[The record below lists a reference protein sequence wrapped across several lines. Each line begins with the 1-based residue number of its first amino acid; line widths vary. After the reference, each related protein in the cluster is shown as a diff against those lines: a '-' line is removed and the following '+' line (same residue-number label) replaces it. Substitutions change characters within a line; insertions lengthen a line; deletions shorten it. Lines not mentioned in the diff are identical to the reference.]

1 MRPLLMCAGV
11 GVVLGLALPSALA
24 QEAEF
29 RRGEAVE
36 QGLPVEDGG
45 SRFVTINRQR
55 ELEHERL
62 KLEGER
68 RDVNRRQG
76 DAERSARED
85 RRSIDSEIDRLQR
98 DLSAPPVQ
106 EHPKD
111 GEVVHPKDDPGLRVR
126 REFQL
131 RRLKGDWQEADT
143 RRRRLEDLGRQ
154 RSMERRRGGAAGRG
168 TQGLRR
174 LYLKSLQ

>member
-11 GVVLGLALPSALA
+11 GLVLGLALPSALA

-36 QGLPVEDGG
+36 TGFPTEDGG

-68 RDVNRRQG
+68 RGLDQRHR

-85 RRSIDSEIDRLQR
+85 RRGIDIEIDRLER
-98 DLSAPPVQ
+98 DLSAPR
-106 EHPKD
+106 EERPKD

-126 REFQL
+126 REFAL
-131 RRLKGDWQEADT
+131 RRLKGDWQEAET

-154 RSMERRRGGAAGRG
+154 LSRERRRGGASGRG
-168 TQGLRR
+168 SQGLRR
-174 LYLKSLQ
+174 LYLKSLR

>member
-11 GVVLGLALPSALA
+11 GLVLGLALPSALA

-36 QGLPVEDGG
+36 TGFPTEDGG

-68 RDVNRRQG
+68 RGLDQLPLIFVPFDVG
-76 DAERSARED
+76 G
-85 RRSIDSEIDRLQR
+85 
-98 DLSAPPVQ
+98 
-106 EHPKD
+106 
-111 GEVVHPKDDPGLRVR
+111 GEGGH
-126 REFQL
+126 
-131 RRLKGDWQEADT
+131 
-143 RRRRLEDLGRQ
+143 
-154 RSMERRRGGAAGRG
+154 RG
-168 TQGLRR
+168 
-174 LYLKSLQ
+174 

>member
-1 MRPLLMCAGV
+1 MGV
-11 GVVLGLALPSALA
+11 GLVLGLAVPSSLA

-36 QGLPVEDGG
+36 QGFPVEDGG

-85 RRSIDSEIDRLQR
+85 RRGIDIEIDRLER
-98 DLSAPPVQ
+98 DLSAPREEQ
-106 EHPKD
+106 PKD
-111 GEVVHPKDDPGLRVR
+111 GEVPGPNEDPGLRVR

-131 RRLKGDWQEADT
+131 RRLEGDWQEAET
-143 RRRRLEDLGRQ
+143 KRRRLEDLGRQ
-154 RSMERRRGGAAGRG
+154 LSMERRRGGAAGRG
-168 TQGLRR
+168 TQGLRH
-174 LYLKSLQ
+174 LYLKSLR

>member
-1 MRPLLMCAGV
+1 MRPLLMCARV
-11 GVVLGLALPSALA
+11 GLVLGLALPSALA

-36 QGLPVEDGG
+36 TGFPTEDGG

-68 RDVNRRQG
+68 RGLDQRHR

-85 RRSIDSEIDRLQR
+85 RRGIDIEIDRLER
-98 DLSAPPVQ
+98 DLSAPREEQ
-106 EHPKD
+106 PKD

-126 REFQL
+126 REFAL
-131 RRLKGDWQEADT
+131 RRLKGDWQEAET

-154 RSMERRRGGAAGRG
+154 LSMERLRGGAAGRG
-168 TQGLRR
+168 SQGLRR
-174 LYLKSLQ
+174 LYLKSLR